1 MSLSR
6 FFIDRPIFAWV
17 ISLII
22 MLVGGLSIFRL
33 PIAQYPSIAPP
44 QIAISVT
51 YPGASANTVN
61 DTVVRP
67 ILQQMFGLDHLEY
80 ISAQSYAS
88 GQMEIDLT
96 FAQGTNPDIAQVQ
109 VQNKLQLAQPK
120 LPTEVTAQGLSIT
133 KAVKNFMMVLAFI
146 STDGS
151 MSGADIADYVAS
163 NISDPLSRVT
173 GVGDHTLFGSEYA
186 MRIWMDPGKLFSYG
200 LTVKDV
206 QAAIQNQNIQISSGE
221 LGGLPASK
229 GIRLDAT
236 IIGPT
241 RLTSPEEF
249 RKIILKVQ
257 PDGSQ
262 VRISDIAKVELGP
275 QTYNTNSFYN
285 NMPASG
291 MALKLAPGANQISTE
306 AAVRAQI
313 TQLEKFFPPGL
324 KTVYPLDTQPFIT
337 LSIEEVVITLL
348 EAIGLVFLVM
358 LIFLQNFRAT
368 LIPTIA
374 VPVVLLGTFG
384 LLELFGY
391 SINTLTMLAM
401 VLAVGLLV
409 DDAIVVVE
417 NVERVM
423 TEKKLSP
430 AEASRVSMD
439 EISGALVGIVLVLS
453 AVFLPMAAFS
463 GSVGV
468 IYRQFSVTIVAAM
481 WLSVLVAMVLTPALC
496 ATMLKPGTHEKT
508 TGPAGWFNRT
518 FHKLTNGYLHG
529 VQFLISRMALS
540 LIGFALITGL
550 AVFLFMKL
558 PSGFLPDED
567 QGLIFGQVTM
577 PPNTPM
583 EQTEAMNREIADY
596 ILKTEGSLVESVY
609 SMNGFNFAGQGQN
622 SGAFFIRLKDWKLRT
637 GAGQTSSAIANRI
650 MMHFWF
656 NPKAQIFAIN
666 PPAVLELGNATGFDL
681 ELEDRGH
688 LGHQKLLDARNM
700 VLGLAAQD
708 KRLMAVRPNGME
720 DASQY
725 HLDIDREKANALG
738 ITIDDI
744 NSTIEGAL
752 GSIYVNQFTRDDRVK
767 QVYIQ
772 GVPEARMLPADL
784 NKWYIRN
791 ALNTLTPLN
800 AFISGH
806 WIVGPQKV
814 ENYNGLNA
822 FEILGQPAAGYS
834 SGDSITAIQ
843 DILKKLPSGI
853 GYEWT
858 GLSFEQIASGS
869 STGPLYALAAVV
881 ILLCLAALYESWAIP
896 LAVILVV
903 PLGVLGAI
911 AATLLRG
918 MDNDVY
924 FQVGLL
930 TTVGLAVKNAILIVE
945 FAKAGFEQGQSLED
959 AVQTAARERLRPILM
974 TSIAFVVGV
983 FPLAIASGAGS
994 ASRIAIGT
1002 AVVGGMA
1009 TATLLAV
1016 YFVPVF
1022 FVGVLH
1028 LFRVRRISERQEQP
1042 SPASNAIGSE

>member
-33 PIAQYPSIAPP
+33 PISQYPSIAPP

-51 YPGASANTVN
+51 YPGASADTVN

-96 FAQGTNPDIAQVQ
+96 FAQGTDPDIAQVQ

-133 KAVKNFMMVLAFI
+133 KAVKNFMLVVAFI

-151 MSGADIADYVAS
+151 MNGGDIADYVAS
-163 NISDPLSRVT
+163 NISDPLSRVS
-173 GVGDHTLFGSEYA
+173 GVGDHTLFGSEYS
-186 MRIWMDPGKLFSYG
+186 MRIWMDPAKLFNYG
-200 LTVKDV
+200 LTVRDV
-206 QAAIQNQNIQISSGE
+206 ETAIQNQNIQLSSGE
-221 LGGLPASK
+221 LGGLPATK

-236 IIGPT
+236 IIGPQ

-249 RKIILKVQ
+249 ERILLKVQ

-262 VRISDIAKVELGP
+262 VRIRDIAKVELGP
-275 QTYNTNSFYN
+275 QTYNTNSYYN

-291 MALKLAPGANQISTE
+291 MALKLAPGANQIATE
-306 AAVRAQI
+306 AAVRAQLHE
-313 TQLEKFFPPGL
+313 LEQFFPPGL
-324 KTVYPLDTQPFIT
+324 KTVYPLDTEPFIT
-337 LSIEEVVITLL
+337 LSIGEVVETLL

-358 LIFLQNFRAT
+358 LVFLQNFRAT

-384 LLELFGY
+384 LLNLLGY

-423 TEKKLSP
+423 TEKQLSP
-430 AEASRVSMD
+430 REAARVSMD

-468 IYRQFSVTIVAAM
+468 IYRQFSITIVAAM

-496 ATMLKPGTHEKT
+496 ATMLKPGQHEKT
-508 TGPAGWFNRT
+508 KGLAGWFNRHFT
-518 FHKLTNGYLHG
+518 RLTNGYLGG
-529 VQFLISRMALS
+529 VNYLLRHFMLTMGA
-540 LIGFALITGL
+540 FVLITA
-550 AVFLFMKL
+550 AVVVLFLRV
-558 PSGFLPDED
+558 PGGFLPDED
-567 QGLIFGQVTM
+567 QGLIFGQITM
-577 PPNTPM
+577 PPNAPM
-583 EQTEAMNREIADY
+583 EKTAEINHAVADY
-596 ILKTEGSLVESVY
+596 ILKTEADSVESVY
-609 SMNGFNFAGQGQN
+609 SVNGFNFAGQGQN
-622 SGAFFIRLKDWKLRT
+622 SGAFFIRLKDWSVRPK
-637 GAGQTSSAIANRI
+637 ASQSSAAIAMRI
-650 MMHFWF
+650 MMHFWGS
-656 NPKAQIFAIN
+656 PKAQILAFN

-681 ELEDRGH
+681 ELEDRAH
-688 LGHQKLLDARNM
+688 LGHQKLLEARNM
-700 VLGLAAQD
+700 VLGMAAQD
-708 KRLMAVRPNGME
+708 PSLLAVRPNGME
-720 DASQY
+720 DAGQY

-738 ITIDDI
+738 VTIDDI
-744 NSTIEGAL
+744 NTTIEGAL
-752 GSIYVNQFTRDDRVK
+752 GSIYVNQFTRNDRVK

-772 GVPEARMLPADL
+772 GVASSRMQPQDL
-784 NKWYIRN
+784 DKWYIRN
-791 ALNTLTPLN
+791 FTNTLVPLN
-800 AFISGH
+800 AFVSAH
-806 WIVGPQKV
+806 WISGPQKV
-814 ENYNGLNA
+814 ENYNSFNA

-834 SGDSITAIQ
+834 SGQALATITN
-843 DILKKLPSGI
+843 ILKKLPAGI

-858 GLSFEQIASGS
+858 GLSFEQNASGS
-869 STGPLYALAAVV
+869 STGPLYALAMIV

-896 LAVILVV
+896 LAVLLVI
-903 PLGVLGAI
+903 PLGVVGAI
-911 AATLLRG
+911 IATLMRG
-918 MDNDVY
+918 LANDVY

-945 FAKAGFEQGQSLED
+945 FAKMGFEQGKTLEE
-959 AVQTAARERLRPILM
+959 AVLTAARERLRPILM

-994 ASRIAIGT
+994 AARVAIGT

-1009 TATLLAV
+1009 SATLLAV

-1022 FVGVLH
+1022 FVVVLR
-1028 LFRVRRISERQEQP
+1028 LFKVKRINERTDPHAQIMNSDGHE
-1042 SPASNAIGSE
+1042 

>member
-33 PIAQYPSIAPP
+33 PISQYPSIAPP

-51 YPGASANTVN
+51 YPGASADTVN

-96 FAQGTNPDIAQVQ
+96 FAQGTDPDIAQVQ

-133 KAVKNFMMVLAFI
+133 KAVKNFMLVVAFI

-151 MSGADIADYVAS
+151 MNGGDIADYVAS
-163 NISDPLSRVT
+163 NISDPLSRVS
-173 GVGDHTLFGSEYA
+173 GVGDHTLFGSEYS
-186 MRIWMDPGKLFSYG
+186 MRIWMDPAKLFNYG
-200 LTVKDV
+200 LTVRDV
-206 QAAIQNQNIQISSGE
+206 ETAIQTQNIQLSSGE
-221 LGGLPASK
+221 LGGLPATK

-236 IIGPT
+236 IIGPQ

-249 RKIILKVQ
+249 ERILLKVQ

-262 VRISDIAKVELGP
+262 VRIRDIAKVELGP
-275 QTYNTNSFYN
+275 QTYNTNSYYN

-291 MALKLAPGANQISTE
+291 MALKLAPGANQIATE
-306 AAVRAQI
+306 AAVRAQLHE
-313 TQLEKFFPPGL
+313 LEQFFPPGL
-324 KTVYPLDTQPFIT
+324 KTVYPLDTEPFIT
-337 LSIEEVVITLL
+337 LSIEEVVETLL

-358 LIFLQNFRAT
+358 LVFLQNFRAT

-384 LLELFGY
+384 LLNVLGY

-423 TEKKLSP
+423 TEKQLSP
-430 AEASRVSMD
+430 REAARVSMD

-468 IYRQFSVTIVAAM
+468 IYRQFSITIVSAM

-496 ATMLKPGTHEKT
+496 ATMLKPGQHEKT
-508 TGPAGWFNRT
+508 KGLAGWFNRN
-518 FHKLTNGYLHG
+518 FARLTNGYLGG
-529 VQFLISRMALS
+529 VNYLLRHFMLAMGA
-540 LIGFALITGL
+540 FVLIT
-550 AVFLFMKL
+550 AVVVVLFLRV
-558 PSGFLPDED
+558 SGGFLPDED
-567 QGLIFGQVTM
+567 QGLIFGQITM
-577 PPNTPM
+577 PPNAPM
-583 EQTEAMNREIADY
+583 EKTAEINHAVADY
-596 ILKTEGSLVESVY
+596 ILKTEADSVESVY
-609 SMNGFNFAGQGQN
+609 SVNGFNFAGQGQN
-622 SGAFFIRLKDWKLRT
+622 SGAFFIRLKDWSVRPK
-637 GAGQTSSAIANRI
+637 ASQSSAAIAMRI
-650 MMHFWF
+650 MMHFWGS
-656 NPKAQIFAIN
+656 PKAQILAFN

-681 ELEDRGH
+681 ELEDRAH
-688 LGHQKLLDARNM
+688 LGHQKLLEARNM
-700 VLGLAAQD
+700 VLGMAAQD
-708 KRLMAVRPNGME
+708 PSLLAVRPNGME
-720 DASQY
+720 DAGQY

-738 ITIDDI
+738 VTIDDI
-744 NSTIEGAL
+744 NTTIEGAL
-752 GSIYVNQFTRDDRVK
+752 GSIYVNQFTRNDRVK

-772 GVPEARMLPADL
+772 GVASSRMQPQDL
-784 NKWYIRN
+784 DKWYIRN
-791 ALNTLTPLN
+791 FTNTLVPLN
-800 AFISGH
+800 AFVSAH
-806 WIVGPQKV
+806 WISGPQKV
-814 ENYNGLNA
+814 ENYNSFNA
-822 FEILGQPAAGYS
+822 FEILGQPAEGYS
-834 SGDSITAIQ
+834 SGQALATITN
-843 DILKKLPSGI
+843 ILKKLPAGI

-858 GLSFEQIASGS
+858 GLSFEQNASGS
-869 STGPLYALAAVV
+869 STGPLYALAMIV

-896 LAVILVV
+896 LAVLLVI
-903 PLGVLGAI
+903 PLGVVGAI
-911 AATLLRG
+911 IATLMRG
-918 MDNDVY
+918 LANDVY

-945 FAKAGFEQGQSLED
+945 FAKMGFEQGKSLEES
-959 AVQTAARERLRPILM
+959 VLTAARERLRPILM

-994 ASRIAIGT
+994 AARVAIGT

-1009 TATLLAV
+1009 SATLLAV

-1022 FVGVLH
+1022 FVVVLR
-1028 LFRVRRISERQEQP
+1028 LFKVKRISERTDPHAQIMNSDGHE
-1042 SPASNAIGSE
+1042 